1 VRILSRLLT
10 LSGKKRFRSLAAT
23 LTAAFVI
30 LLAVVLVLF
39 NAINL
44 FNFYR
49 NNREIIIDR
58 QELMAKEPADTV
70 RNFFREKLNLMVVT
84 AGLDNLATAPGE
96 RQRAVLSSLL
106 GQEPSFRQ
114 LVLLN
119 RQGRETARISLYSAL
134 VAGVL
139 TTENIGEAFSR
150 AFAGEEYISPVFID
164 ETSYE
169 PMVIMA
175 VPITDILGDS
185 LGVLAAEVNLK
196 FMWNLIGALKI
207 GEKGQAYVVDAAG
220 NLVALRDITRVLKGE
235 NLRNLEVVAA
245 FVNKK
250 AAFTSRTTV
259 GPGVTGTS
267 VLASLIPLGKPDWAV
282 VAELPLDEAYRPV
295 QVMMISSFIF
305 MLISLAVAITAGVI
319 LVRRITKPVTDFGNA
334 LRDLGK
340 GDLRARV
347 PITTKN
353 EFGELAVY
361 LNRTINGLSLLINKA
376 SDMVRM
382 VSEQSYTL
390 KESAEQSAKNAET
403 VAVTMEQ
410 ISKGTI
416 EQTKQTEKASQQING
431 LAQEINSIV
440 AEAKEVEEIT
450 EATKSASYQ
459 SKSALD
465 LLVERTKKTNLAIK
479 EFERSGQELS
489 ESIQAIRGITDT
501 ITKITEKTHLL
512 AVNAAIEAARAGEAG
527 RGFSVVAS
535 EIGKL
540 GRQSR
545 EAAEGIEEILR
556 RVQKGIRE
564 SVRTSDEAL
573 QMATEQDAAVAF
585 TLEAFDTVISAM
597 DETGKII
604 TKMNQI
610 IKKIDDC
617 KDEAI
622 ASIMGVNAIS
632 EETAAASEEVTA
644 VAEEQKA
651 GAELVKGL
659 ADELHKMAGELVGIV
674 NIFQTKAESA
684 EEPVIISARTI
695 RERQKAKQKARAAKA
710 FRPKRVINQ

>member
-1 VRILSRLLT
+1 MT
-10 LSGKKRFRSLAAT
+10 G
-23 LTAAFVI
+23 AFVI
-30 LLAVVLVLF
+30 LMAVVLLLF
-39 NAINL
+39 NGLNL
-44 FNFYR
+44 YNFFR

-58 QELMAKEPADTV
+58 QELIAKEPADTV
-70 RNFFREKLNLMVVT
+70 RNFFREKLNLMAVA
-84 AGLDNLATAPGE
+84 AGLDNLATAPVE

-119 RQGRETARISLYSAL
+119 RQGRETARISRYSAL

-139 TTENIGEAFSR
+139 SAENIREAFSL

-164 ETSYE
+164 ETSFE

-175 VPITDILGDS
+175 VPLTDILGDS
-185 LGVLAAEVNLK
+185 LGVLVAEVNLK
-196 FMWNLIGALKI
+196 FMWDLIGALKI
-207 GEKGQAYVVDAAG
+207 GEKGQAYVVDGAG

-235 NLRNLEVVAA
+235 NLRHLEIVAA
-245 FVNKK
+245 FINKK
-250 AAFTSRTTV
+250 AAFTGRTV
-259 GPGVTGTS
+259 IGPGVLGTR
-267 VLASLIPLGKPDWAV
+267 VIASLVPLGKPDWAV

-295 QVMMISSFIF
+295 RVMVISSFFF
-305 MLISLAVAITAGVI
+305 MLVSLGMAITAGVV

-334 LRDLGK
+334 LRELGK
-340 GDLRARV
+340 GNMRTRV
-347 PITTKN
+347 PVTIKN
-353 EFGELAVY
+353 EFGELAVH
-361 LNRTINGLSLLINKA
+361 LNRTINALSLLINRA
-376 SDMVRM
+376 SDMVKM
-382 VSEQSYTL
+382 VSEQSYLL
-390 KESAEQSAKNAET
+390 KESAEESAKNAET

-416 EQTKQTEKASQQING
+416 EQTKQTERASQQINY
-431 LAQEINSIV
+431 LAQEINLIV
-440 AEAKEVEEIT
+440 TEAREVEEIT
-450 EATKSASYQ
+450 EATKAASYQ

-465 LLVERTKKTNLAIK
+465 FLVERTKETNRAIK
-479 EFERSGQELS
+479 EFEQSGQELS
-489 ESIQAIRGITDT
+489 ESIWAIRGITDT

-527 RGFSVVAS
+527 RGFAVVAS

-545 EAAEGIEEILR
+545 EAAESIEEILR
-556 RVQKGIRE
+556 AVQEGIRE
-564 SVRTSDEAL
+564 SVRTSEEAL
-573 QMATEQDAAVAF
+573 QMAAEQDAAVSF

-597 DETGKII
+597 DETRKII

-632 EETAAASEEVTA
+632 EETATASEEVTG

-651 GAELVKGL
+651 GAEQVKGL
-659 ADELHKMAGELVGIV
+659 ADTLHRMASDLVGIV
-674 NIFQTKAESA
+674 NIFQTRMDST
-684 EEPVIISARTI
+684 EEPVVISARTI
-695 RERQKAKQKARAAKA
+695 NRPAKRAAIEKRA
-710 FRPKRVINQ
+710 FSQKRVINQ